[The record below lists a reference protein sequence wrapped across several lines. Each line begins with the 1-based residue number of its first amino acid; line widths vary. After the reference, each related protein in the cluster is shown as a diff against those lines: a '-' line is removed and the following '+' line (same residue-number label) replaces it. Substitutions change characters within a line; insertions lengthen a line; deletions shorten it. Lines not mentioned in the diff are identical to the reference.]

1 MKQIDANKGVCV
13 YIYNIYD
20 IYYRAEAQSFLFFFP
35 KKICGFLKLRANSN
49 NAFNF
54 LPFSIF

>member
-35 KKICGFLKLRANSN
+35 KKICGFL
-49 NAFNF
+49 
-54 LPFSIF
+54 